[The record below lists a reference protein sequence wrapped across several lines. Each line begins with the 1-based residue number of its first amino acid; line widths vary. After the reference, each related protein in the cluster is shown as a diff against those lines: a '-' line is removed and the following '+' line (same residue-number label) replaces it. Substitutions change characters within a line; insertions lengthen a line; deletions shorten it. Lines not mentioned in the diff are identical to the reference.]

1 MLLKD
6 SLLQG
11 ILTVCSKKG
20 EGDPTNL
27 VGNVNSVWN
36 KTSDIL
42 QNRGT
47 FEKYGRAPH
56 LYLHYTPN
64 ADSLSFKTFDRGKKS
79 QTQRRSEPK
88 KGEIHCIQVRLITE
102 MHNKPR

>member
-6 SLLQG
+6 SLCQG
-11 ILTVCSKKG
+11 ILPVCSKKG

-27 VGNVNSVWN
+27 VGNVDSVRN

-47 FEKYGRAPH
+47 FEKYDRAPH
-56 LYLHYTPN
+56 LYLHYTLN
-64 ADSLSFKTFDRGKKS
+64 TDSLSFKTFNRGKKS
-79 QTQRRSEPK
+79 QTQRASEPK
-88 KGEIHCIQVRLITE
+88 KGEIHCIQVRSITE